1 MVRFIRFMS
10 ARMPEQKEGA
20 GVVEND
26 EILGAYQ
33 TGGIA

>member
-1 MVRFIRFMS
+1 MS
-10 ARMPEQKEGA
+10 ARMPGQKEAA

-26 EILGAYQ
+26 EILGACQ